1 MIPFWCR
8 YNHLHPSSKMGM
20 NMNKTYIWII
30 DYHCTC
36 SKGCSW
42 VGAQF
47 TEQRTCVSSPRAVPK
62 SAPAVPYLPNWL
74 ETDPRMASV
83 RSSPFFFSFS
93 SPFSRCFIPVVN
105 WKEHQRH
112 RHPRITAD
120 ARLLFLSLLLCL
132 FVLFGLLV
140 LFVLLFPGRNR
151 PQTPAFSL
159 YSQWTVTKWLACL
172 KLLMLEEELWKW
184 IRMDQNISKLSL

>member
-1 MIPFWCR
+1 MIPFWCG

-47 TEQRTCVSSPRAVPK
+47 TEQRTCVSSPRAVPNQRRQCHTCQTDWRQIR
-62 SAPAVPYLPNWL
+62 AWLLWDRLPF
-74 ETDPRMASV
+74 S
-83 RSSPFFFSFS
+83 FSFS

-140 LFVLLFPGRNR
+140 LFVLLFPGRN
-151 PQTPAFSL
+151 PPLVACTLSEPSPNDSL
-159 YSQWTVTKWLACL
+159 V
-172 KLLMLEEELWKW
+172 
-184 IRMDQNISKLSL
+184 